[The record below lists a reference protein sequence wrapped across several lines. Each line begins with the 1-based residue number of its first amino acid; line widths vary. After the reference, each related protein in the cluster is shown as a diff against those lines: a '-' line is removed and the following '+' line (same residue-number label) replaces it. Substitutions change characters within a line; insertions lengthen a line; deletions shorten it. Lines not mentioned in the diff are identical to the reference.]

1 MPNSAGTPEKIS
13 GLEEQL
19 SAAQSECESLN
30 NRLAFIASVIEA
42 KPEPNSG
49 TEKFRKLLDEDY
61 QKYANQNSSNS
72 SSARAMKTLLE
83 VGNQLELV
91 ARDSQILG
99 KNIAAIGGA
108 FSSGKSSFMNSFFNQ
123 DEITLP
129 VGMDQTTAI
138 ASYVMDGENTEIT
151 GYSYKGARVAVPENI
166 FSLFTYQKK
175 DKFKLNMK
183 LIIDD
188 IVFKT
193 GFVQPYENICFI
205 DTPGFNPGS
214 NSEFDYNTAIT
225 AIAGAQIL
233 LWCFDVSLGTIHD
246 DEFQILQ
253 DILSVNPDLKIY
265 VIANRADLK
274 SNEEN
279 AEVLDQVEMMLEAN
293 AIEYEGMS
301 LYCST
306 RKFSEQP
313 DEYVACVKG
322 KTLPDFLAE
331 NNKPDTRKEEDL
343 LKLVRGI
350 FDEYIAADDEQIKA
364 SKKKIQESKSINSR
378 FEYVLGKKDEIIS
391 DIKSRLSQK
400 DLEAMGSSVMDSADD
415 TEDDVDAVSEIMEEN
430 MRSLKATLQKATDD
444 KSAAEELCR
453 KFEECIAG
461 IFGDREL
468 LGKIKSAAESKPVAA
483 DLDDPAE
490 QYKLGEQYYRG
501 DGVIQDYAEALQWF
515 MKAAEQEL
523 PEAQNRVGDIYR
535 NGQGVEQ
542 DYAEAVKWYRKA
554 ADEGSSDAQNS
565 LASMYFNGYGV
576 AQNYGVAL
584 KWFQKSA
591 KRGNIEAQN
600 SMGNIYRDGLGVQQ
614 DFEEALKWY
623 QKSAD
628 QGNADAQNSLG
639 GMYLAGNGV
648 DENASE
654 ALKWYQKSANQGNAN
669 AQNSL
674 GNLYHEGQGTKQNY
688 AEALKW
694 YLQSANQGNADAQ
707 NSLGNMYYSQEAV
720 AEDPAGAGLLNKMKN
735 IFGKKKKDPA
745 QLNYA
750 EAAKWYLKAAEQGN
764 ADAQQRLGDMYEEG
778 QGVEQNDEEA
788 WKWHQKASEQ
798 GKGNL
803 FQDEMKLS
811 SAVNAMS
818 MSISDVLMK
827 QTMASFDFSLGI
839 DSSVDPNYNDQGILE
854 DPLFQKLNI
863 KPLQSSVKR
872 CFKTADDSLLK
883 DMFPYTLKLESFGE
897 EAQYW
902 MILTKDTFFFFLNNA
917 VAAVPVGNL
926 NSVHESA
933 AGLALDVSDYE
944 LYDLQGKKLNH
955 EKNILIARNE
965 LNQYHTRA
973 LRLGLKAFMKELG
986 TDCDFESPDDKL
998 KEIVKAHLSSIS
1010 KGSSVYMKDDV
1021 GSDDT
1026 KLRNALSTYAA
1037 KVRNEDVIGFI
1048 DTSLFSNGKNGL
1060 LFAKGGVCYN
1070 GGLFTCPDY
1079 LHYDEIAGMSFNEK
1093 HNELKFIGQ
1102 FEDKNE
1108 DDFDFLNDIYFNL
1121 DEVKQCIEEI
1131 RYVV

>member
-1 MPNSAGTPEKIS
+1 MPNSAGTPEEIIA
-13 GLEEQL
+13 GLKEQL
-19 SAAQSECESLN
+19 SAAKSECGSLN

-42 KPEPNSG
+42 KPEQNSG

-108 FSSGKSSFMNSFFNQ
+108 FSSGKSSFMNSFFSQ
-123 DEITLP
+123 DEVTLP

-138 ASYVMDGENTEIT
+138 ASYVMDGENTEIA

-166 FSLFTYQKK
+166 FSLFTYQEK

-233 LWCFDVSLGTIHD
+233 LWCFDVSLGAIHD

-253 DILSVNPDLKIY
+253 DILNVNPDLKIY

-293 AIEYEGMS
+293 AIEYEGIS
-301 LYCST
+301 LYTSIH
-306 RKFSEQP
+306 KFSEQP
-313 DEYVACVKG
+313 DEYVAYVKG

-364 SKKKIQESKSINSR
+364 TKKKIQESKSINSR

-490 QYKLGEQYYRG
+490 QYKRGEQYYRG

-565 LASMYFNGYGV
+565 LALMYFNGYGV

-600 SMGNIYRDGLGVQQ
+600 SMGNIYHDGLGVQQ

-628 QGNADAQNSLG
+628 
-639 GMYLAGNGV
+639 
-648 DENASE
+648 
-654 ALKWYQKSANQGNAN
+654 
-669 AQNSL
+669 
-674 GNLYHEGQGTKQNY
+674 
-688 AEALKW
+688 
-694 YLQSANQGNADAQ
+694 QGNADAQ

>member
-1 MPNSAGTPEKIS
+1 M
-13 GLEEQL
+13 
-19 SAAQSECESLN
+19 
-30 NRLAFIASVIEA
+30 
-42 KPEPNSG
+42 
-49 TEKFRKLLDEDY
+49 
-61 QKYANQNSSNS
+61 
-72 SSARAMKTLLE
+72 
-83 VGNQLELV
+83 
-91 ARDSQILG
+91 
-99 KNIAAIGGA
+99 
-108 FSSGKSSFMNSFFNQ
+108 
-123 DEITLP
+123 
-129 VGMDQTTAI
+129 
-138 ASYVMDGENTEIT
+138 
-151 GYSYKGARVAVPENI
+151 
-166 FSLFTYQKK
+166 
-175 DKFKLNMK
+175 
-183 LIIDD
+183 
-188 IVFKT
+188 
-193 GFVQPYENICFI
+193 
-205 DTPGFNPGS
+205 
-214 NSEFDYNTAIT
+214 
-225 AIAGAQIL
+225 
-233 LWCFDVSLGTIHD
+233 
-246 DEFQILQ
+246 
-253 DILSVNPDLKIY
+253 
-265 VIANRADLK
+265 
-274 SNEEN
+274 
-279 AEVLDQVEMMLEAN
+279 
-293 AIEYEGMS
+293 
-301 LYCST
+301 
-306 RKFSEQP
+306 
-313 DEYVACVKG
+313 
-322 KTLPDFLAE
+322 
-331 NNKPDTRKEEDL
+331 
-343 LKLVRGI
+343 
-350 FDEYIAADDEQIKA
+350 
-364 SKKKIQESKSINSR
+364 
-378 FEYVLGKKDEIIS
+378 
-391 DIKSRLSQK
+391 
-400 DLEAMGSSVMDSADD
+400 
-415 TEDDVDAVSEIMEEN
+415 
-430 MRSLKATLQKATDD
+430 
-444 KSAAEELCR
+444 
-453 KFEECIAG
+453 
-461 IFGDREL
+461 
-468 LGKIKSAAESKPVAA
+468 
-483 DLDDPAE
+483 
-490 QYKLGEQYYRG
+490 
-501 DGVIQDYAEALQWF
+501 
-515 MKAAEQEL
+515 
-523 PEAQNRVGDIYR
+523 
-535 NGQGVEQ
+535 
-542 DYAEAVKWYRKA
+542 
-554 ADEGSSDAQNS
+554 
-565 LASMYFNGYGV
+565 
-576 AQNYGVAL
+576 
-584 KWFQKSA
+584 
-591 KRGNIEAQN
+591 
-600 SMGNIYRDGLGVQQ
+600 
-614 DFEEALKWY
+614 
-623 QKSAD
+623 
-628 QGNADAQNSLG
+628 
-639 GMYLAGNGV
+639 
-648 DENASE
+648 
-654 ALKWYQKSANQGNAN
+654 
-669 AQNSL
+669 
-674 GNLYHEGQGTKQNY
+674 
-688 AEALKW
+688 
-694 YLQSANQGNADAQ
+694 
-707 NSLGNMYYSQEAV
+707 
-720 AEDPAGAGLLNKMKN
+720 LNKVKN
-735 IFGKKKKDPA
+735 VFGKKKDPA

>member
-49 TEKFRKLLDEDY
+49 TEKFRKLLDDDY
-61 QKYANQNSSNS
+61 QKYANQNSSNT
-72 SSARAMKTLLE
+72 SSARAMKTLME

-265 VIANRADLK
+265 VIANRADQK

-313 DEYVACVKG
+313 DEYAACVKG

-400 DLEAMGSSVMDSADD
+400 DLEAMGSSVMDGADD

-453 KFEECIAG
+453 KFEECIAS

-490 QYKLGEQYYRG
+490 QYKRGEQYYRG
-501 DGVIQDYAEALQWF
+501 DGVIQDYAEALQWY

-523 PEAQNRVGDIYR
+523 PEAWNRVGDIYR

-554 ADEGSSDAQNS
+554 ADEGNSDAQNS

-639 GMYLAGNGV
+639 
-648 DENASE
+648 
-654 ALKWYQKSANQGNAN
+654 
-669 AQNSL
+669 
-674 GNLYHEGQGTKQNY
+674 
-688 AEALKW
+688 
-694 YLQSANQGNADAQ
+694 
-707 NSLGNMYYSQEAV
+707 NMYYNQEA
-720 AEDPAGAGLLNKMKN
+720 AAQDPAGAGLLNKVKN
-735 IFGKKKKDPA
+735 VFGKKKDPA

-778 QGVEQNDEEA
+778 LGVEQNDEEA

-827 QTMASFDFSLGI
+827 QTMALSFDFSLGI